1 MNKNTATIVIS
12 GLIGLIVGIALTW
25 GFMQEDTRTS
35 DRIKDTDNATTTVTD
50 SEDNGTSTTA
60 NTTNT
65 ANNGSQASVNTNL
78 EVSDQAAGMSVMVK
92 ATVSA
97 PTWVVVTEDVSGQT
111 GRILGARLYFPGSPE
126 GKIELLRGTTKGQTY
141 HAVIYTDNGDKKFD
155 LKVDAPARTSTGGL
169 LEETFKAE

>member
-25 GFMQEDTRTS
+25 GFMQDDQKMPERLDDTE
-35 DRIKDTDNATTTVTD
+35 NASTTVTV
-50 SEDNGTSTTA
+50 SENTDTTA
-60 NTTNT
+60 NTTNNT
-65 ANNGSQASVNTNL
+65 NTSSPASVNTDL
-78 EVSDQAAGMSVMVK
+78 EVADQDAGMSVLAK
-92 ATVSA
+92 ATVSV
-97 PTWVVVTEDVSGQT
+97 PTWVVITEDVSGQQ

-126 GKIELLRGTTKGQTY
+126 GKVELLRATTEGATY

-155 LKVDAPARTSTGGL
+155 HKVDAPARTSTGAF